1 VEHGYRRLSPGPG
14 LSRGQVEEHQRT
26 RIHRAMAEL
35 VALEGYRSVTVRK
48 LAALAGVSTATF
60 YAHFDGKE
68 DCLAA
73 TSALL
78 FERLRRQVGT
88 SRNRCDD
95 RRTQLTR
102 TLEGLLGDVGSRSE
116 SHLVHVDSFDGGP
129 ASIGMIR
136 DLETALELEV
146 RTTLNRREDRVDAA
160 AASWIVAGSLHL
172 ARMRELLTR
181 DDDPDALAA
190 GLLAWGLRYLGT
202 ATDEADRSSADVA
215 WRSPI
220 KAPSG
225 DERSLLVFAV
235 AKLTSSE
242 GYWSLTVPKVRR
254 AAGISRASF
263 QRHFDGV
270 EDCFLFAAEDLSN
283 RFLSPLIEPDPD
295 RPWREQIT
303 AAARMICE
311 SVSAEPA
318 LARLAFVDVLAVGIK
333 GMRLREELTAREAAT
348 WRESLPRA
356 VRPSELCAEA
366 TIAALRAAIARR
378 LEAGEVSRLAHDAGI
393 FAALLRATVGEN
405 DARTSPEA
413 PAQAA

>member
-1 VEHGYRRLSPGPG
+1 VEHGYKRLSPGPG

-78 FERLRRQVGT
+78 FERLRQQVRT
-88 SRNRCDD
+88 SRNRLDD

-129 ASIGMIR
+129 ASLGMIR
-136 DLETALELEV
+136 DLETTLELEV
-146 RTTLNRREDRVDAA
+146 RMSLDRREDRVNAA

-190 GLLAWGLRYLGT
+190 GLLAWGLRYLG
-202 ATDEADRSSADVA
+202 APTDEADRQFDRGSTDVA

-220 KAPSG
+220 TAPNG
-225 DERSLLVFAV
+225 DERGLLVFAV

-242 GYWSLTVPKVRR
+242 GYWSLTVPKIRR
-254 AAGISRASF
+254 AAGISRPSF
-263 QRHFDGV
+263 QRHFAGV
-270 EDCFLFAAEDLSN
+270 EDCFLFAAEDLSS
-283 RFLSPLIEPDPD
+283 RFLSPLVDPDPA
-295 RPWREQIT
+295 RAWRDQIT
-303 AAARMICE
+303 AAARMICD
-311 SVSAEPA
+311 SIRAEPV
-318 LARLAFVDVLAVGIK
+318 LAKLAFVDLLAVGIK
-333 GMRLREELTAREAAT
+333 GMKLREELTAREAAA
-348 WRESLPRA
+348 WRESLPLA
-356 VRPSELCAEA
+356 VRPSQLCAEA
-366 TIAALRAAIARR
+366 TIAALRAAVARR
-378 LEAGEVSRLAHDAGI
+378 LEAGEVSRLAYDART
-393 FAALLRATVGEN
+393 FAALLRATIVATAPHE
-405 DARTSPEA
+405 
-413 PAQAA
+413 PAQVT